1 MSGIDFLH
9 HYVVERVHISVV
21 CRYGEPF
28 ANWALKCIKKMYGNA
43 GAEVRFVSICF
54 CASASSPS
62 WHALTG
68 ADSVIQK
75 SFQQVPEP
83 GVQVAQQTQTGM
95 WLNVNGMPFIL
106 PTRKK
111 YPNWVLQKK
120 KAVRPIAIFD
130 SADRDRDGALS
141 MTELKYIL
149 YILYI
154 ILYIS

>member
-9 HYVVERVHISVV
+9 HSVLEHVHISVV
-21 CRYGEPF
+21 YRYGEAF
-28 ANWALKCIKKMYGNA
+28 ANWALKCIKKMYGDA
-43 GAEVRFVSICF
+43 GVEVRFVAICF

-83 GVQVAQQTQTGM
+83 GVQVAQTQTGM
-95 WLNVNGMPFIL
+95 WLNVNGVPFIL

-111 YPNWVLQKK
+111 CRNWVLQKK

-141 MTELKYIL
+141 ITELKYV
-149 YILYI
+149 YIHICI
-154 ILYIS
+154 I